1 MSLPS
6 KDWQILEHILQYRH
20 KIDRTVERFGDS
32 FQVFADDPDYADSV
46 GMNLLQIGELA
57 GRFSENFVV
66 RSKELGINW
75 RAIKNMWNMFA
86 HDYGAMD
93 MERVWVTV
101 MEDVPELEAFCEA
114 QLKDEPF

>member
-6 KDWQILEHILQYRH
+6 KDRQILEHILQYCH

-114 QLKDEPF
+114 QLKAEPI

>member
-6 KDWQILEHILQYRH
+6 KDRHILEHILQYCH

-57 GRFSENFVV
+57 CRFSENFVV

-75 RAIKNMWNMFA
+75 RAIKNMRNMFA